1 MPSPPQDLRGATAIR
16 MLSVVMPVYNE
27 EAAIESV
34 ILEHR
39 DLLHGLHENVPEW
52 EIVCVDDGSVD
63 RTPEILRN
71 LQVRVPELRV
81 IRQENQGIYGAMARV
96 FQEARGT
103 HVYNTGSDGQWPAKN
118 LETMLPAVAGGADLV
133 VGVRKN
139 RQEVYS
145 PARRLISGCFN
156 LLPRILFGTPVEDA
170 GGSKL
175 GVREIFRYDLISRSV
190 FSEAER
196 IILAHRQGMRI
207 EFVPIDFVTRKGGK
221 ALGASWKNVR
231 SSVRDLF
238 RCLYAYGFR

>member
-1 MPSPPQDLRGATAIR
+1 MPSPPQDLRGATAIG

-39 DLLHGLHENVPEW
+39 DVLHGLHQNVPEW

-71 LQVRVPELRV
+71 LQARVPQLRV
-81 IRQENQGIYGAMARV
+81 IRQENQGIYGALARV
-96 FQEARGT
+96 IQEARGT

-118 LETMLPAVAGGADLV
+118 LETMLVAIAGGADLV
-133 VGVRKN
+133 VGVRNN
-139 RQEVYS
+139 RREVYS

-156 LLPRILFGTPVEDA
+156 FLPRILFGTRVEDA
-170 GGSKL
+170 GSSKL
-175 GVREIFRYDLISRSV
+175 GIREIFRYDLISRSV

-196 IILAHRQGMRI
+196 IILAHRKGMRI
-207 EFVPIDFVTRKGGK
+207 EFVPIHFLTRSGGK
-221 ALGASWKNVR
+221 AVGASWRNIR